1 MRRGILLLASL
12 LALVSCANSRYATG
26 PDTDDIEALPG
37 YRGTI
42 QAVSYKCSEKNL
54 DERRFTVYL
63 PPGYFKDTQKRYPVM
78 YVFHGARG
86 NEVTWIERGD
96 CLITLDSLY
105 ARGAVEEFILVLPNA
120 NHYFGRRDYK
130 NGRAVN
136 SVRAFWTV
144 NGEVEA
150 NFMGDVVAEVDR
162 RYRTIPEK
170 RARAIAGM
178 STGALQAMYISANNP
193 DSFDYVGLFSAYAYD
208 ELAEMRNPQFYEALT
223 CKMRTQF
230 SVPPS
235 FYGLYIGKKDIFYP
249 HMMLFDRSMTRRG
262 YKHELVVTPG
272 GHEWYN
278 WRKYLIMFYQE
289 AFR

>member
-1 MRRGILLLASL
+1 MFILTSLMALA
-12 LALVSCANSRYATG
+12 SCANSRYASG
-26 PDTDDIEALPG
+26 PDTEDIEALPG

-42 QAVSYKCSEKNL
+42 QALSYQSSEKNL
-54 DERRFTVYL
+54 DERRLTIYL
-63 PPGYFKDTQKRYPVM
+63 PPGYFKEPQRRYPVM
-78 YVFHGARG
+78 YLLHGARG

-96 CLITLDSLY
+96 CLKTLDSLY
-105 ARGAVEEFILVLPNA
+105 AGGAVDEFILVLPNS
-120 NHYFGRRDYK
+120 NNYFGRKDYK

-136 SVRAFWTV
+136 AVRAFWTV
-144 NGEVEA
+144 DGDAESF
-150 NFMGDVVAEVDR
+150 FMKDVVAAVDG
-162 RYRTIPEK
+162 RYRTIPDK
-170 RARAIAGM
+170 NGRAIAGM
-178 STGALQAMYISANNP
+178 STGALQAMYISANWP
-193 DSFDYVGLFSAYAYD
+193 DSFAYVGLFSPYAYD

-230 SVPPS
+230 SNPPS
-235 FYGLYIGKKDIFYP
+235 FYGLYIGNKDIFYP
-249 HMMLFDRSMTRRG
+249 HMMLFDRSLTRRG